1 MSAKGARARRK
12 ARRRILGKWSPEQK
26 RFIAKR
32 PPQRRQRWKRAKV
45 PPQKRA
51 PGGYSQIWR
60 IVDGA
65 VADCIL
71 HHREYF
77 GSNQQVGDARRSIV
91 KRVTGSI
98 IGYLEQ
104 SRRGASGATDP
115 GA

>member
-1 MSAKGARARRK
+1 MSARKRRRSRRQFARRLALANPPK
-12 ARRRILGKWSPEQK
+12 PKRRP
-26 RFIAKR
+26 
-32 PPQRRQRWKRAKV
+32 WKRAKV

>member
-1 MSAKGARARRK
+1 MIGARSRRK
-12 ARRRILGKWSPEQK
+12 ARRRALGKWSPEQK
-26 RFIAKR
+26 RFVAKR
-32 PPQRRQRWKRAKV
+32 PVSKRQRWKRAKV
-45 PPQKRA
+45 PLQKPR
-51 PGGYSQIWR
+51 GRYVQIWR

-104 SRRGASGATDP
+104 SRRGASGAADP